1 MFLVVQN
8 VGTKIHSFQMVLWA
22 VIQPRKE
29 TEFKVTRITGFISHL
44 IWADTAFA
52 GKTKVNFSKMNHGL
66 IFILSQIWFIA
77 LVYFS
82 CLKTYIMGLLKNLN
96 RSFLCPI
103 PGQWLH
109 TSLSSG
115 IEIHFWLL
123 FQKLL

>member
-8 VGTKIHSFQMVLWA
+8 VGTKIHPFQMVLWA

-96 RSFLCPI
+96 LSFLCPI
-103 PGQWLH
+103 LGQWLH

>member
-8 VGTKIHSFQMVLWA
+8 VGTKIHPFQMVLWA

-29 TEFKVTRITGFISHL
+29 TESRVTRITGFILHL

-52 GKTKVNFSKMNHGL
+52 GKTKVNFSKMNHVL

-82 CLKTYIMGLLKNLN
+82 CPKTYIMWLLKK
-96 RSFLCPI
+96 I
-103 PGQWLH
+103 
-109 TSLSSG
+109 
-115 IEIHFWLL
+115 
-123 FQKLL
+123 